1 MDGGGGGRD
10 VVGLSNNRL
19 VVDLH
24 VECWDEQND
33 CVIGR
38 VLGSLMETLVEHWRC
53 AGLEVGELA
62 VGGRAVGGRTVGGLG
77 GVAVLARA
85 EGRVQSEDQACM
97 WHVVCWLW
105 THVSSRHLSFM
116 MPLSTLMVTLT
127 STSIEVIALRGSF

>member
-10 VVGLSNNRL
+10 VVGLPNNRL

-38 VLGSLMETLVEHWRC
+38 VLGSFMETLVEHWRC

-62 VGGRAVGGRTVGGLG
+62 VGGGAVGGLG

-85 EGRVQSEDQACM
+85 EGRAQSEDEA
-97 WHVVCWLW
+97 WHVVCGLW
-105 THVSSRHLSFM
+105 THASSRHLSFT

-127 STSIEVIALRGSF
+127 STSIEVMALRGSF